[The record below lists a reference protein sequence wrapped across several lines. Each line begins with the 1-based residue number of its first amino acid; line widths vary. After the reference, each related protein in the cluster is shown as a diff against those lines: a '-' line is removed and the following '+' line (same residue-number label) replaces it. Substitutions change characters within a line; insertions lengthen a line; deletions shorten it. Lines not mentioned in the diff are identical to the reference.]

1 MGTPARFPE
10 RVRAAQSMGEWPGES
25 RTLPRGFGTETA
37 VPFGERLELMRC
49 WLPMGGPRLGK
60 GPVPGRRRDD
70 AELGGGARCTP
81 GTRVGGAIRLAADFF
96 AGSSAGFGGGA
107 MEDARCALLSAGKLV
122 TGGEGGSNVGSK
134 SSPSDR
140 ENVGTSFAV
149 MTGSALGVLSLS
161 SWSSAA
167 ALESWGLVLI

>member
-10 RVRAAQSMGEWPGES
+10 RVKAAQSMGECPGES

-60 GPVPGRRRDD
+60 GPVPGRRKDD

-81 GTRVGGAIRLAADFF
+81 GKRVGGAMRPAIGFF

-122 TGGEGGSNVGSK
+122 AGGEVGSEIGSI
-134 SSPSDR
+134 SSTSDKA
-140 ENVGTSFAV
+140 NVGTSIAV
-149 MTGSALGVLSLS
+149 LAGSAFGVPSLS
-161 SWSSAA
+161 PSSSAA
-167 ALESWGLVLI
+167 TL